1 MPKELIVRALA
12 VGAALS
18 GLLAAPAV
26 PAELKVVVYLGFF
39 FVWPHLDGG
48 GAPSR
53 EVRAQTVERSE

>member
-1 MPKELIVRALA
+1 MPKGLIIRAVA

-26 PAELKVVVYLGFF
+26 PAEFKALVYLGCF

-48 GAPSR
+48 GTASR
-53 EVRAQTVERSE
+53 EIRARTVERSE